1 MMDESLAVRLA
12 VSLGIGLLIG
22 AERERRKGSGPGRDA
37 AGLRTFAVTGLVGG
51 VSLAFGGEAVLVAA
65 ALVLGALATVA
76 YGRRRARDPG
86 LTSEMALVATLLLGA
101 FAVRD
106 PALSAGLAVVT
117 TILLASRT
125 RLHRFVGKVLTEQEL
140 HDALLLAAAILVVL
154 PLTPDR
160 GLGPFGVLN
169 PRTVWRLVIVAMLAS
184 AGGYVAL
191 RALGP
196 RYGLPLAGFASGF
209 VSSAATIAMMG
220 KRAQSDP
227 RVSGAAV
234 AGAVLSTVATVAQ
247 MVALLAVTS
256 PACLGEL
263 AWPLGAAGGMAVA
276 YGAIFAVRAA
286 RSTAAGT
293 MATGRAFDLKTA
305 AIFAAVVSSVMLGA
319 ALVDAQFGE
328 RGLAV
333 AAAAAGFADTH
344 SPAASVAA
352 LVASGRITASASA
365 LPILLALTA
374 NTITKAVLAAVGGG
388 RRFALQVIPGLV
400 LVIAG
405 AWLAALFAR

>member
-1 MMDESLAVRLA
+1 MDESLAVRLA

-22 AERERRKGSGPGRDA
+22 AERERRKGSGPARSA
-37 AGLRTFAVTGLVGG
+37 AGLRTFGVTGLVGG
-51 VSLAFGGEAVLVAA
+51 VSLAFGGETVLAAA
-65 ALVLGALATVA
+65 ALVVGALATVA
-76 YGRRRARDPG
+76 YGKSRDRDPG
-86 LTSEMALVATLLLGA
+86 LTSEVALVATLLLGA
-101 FAVRD
+101 LAVRD
-106 PALSAGLAVVT
+106 PALAAGLGAVT
-117 TILLASRT
+117 TILLASRA
-125 RLHRFVGKVLTEQEL
+125 RMHRFVGKVLTEQEL

-160 GLGPFGVLN
+160 GLGPLGVVN

-220 KRAQSDP
+220 KRARSHP
-227 RVSGAAV
+227 NMSGGAV

-256 PACLGEL
+256 PACLRAL
-263 AWPLGAAGGMAVA
+263 AAPLGAAGIAAVA

-293 MATGRAFDLKTA
+293 VGTGRAFDLRA
-305 AIFAAVVSSVMLGA
+305 AALFAAVVTAVMIA
-319 ALVDAQFGE
+319 AAFVQARFGE

-333 AAAAAGFADTH
+333 AASAAGFADTH

-352 LVASGRITASASA
+352 LVASGRIGPAASV

-374 NTITKAVLAAVGGG
+374 NTITKAVLAAAGGG
-388 RRFALQVIPGLV
+388 RRFALQVIPGLL

-405 AWLAALFAR
+405 AWLAALVTR